1 MAVTVGR
8 CGDVDG
14 RARIKVVDIVGGLE
28 NPSLVKRSQIEGS
41 ATKIK
46 DAGLWRVVV
55 RLRAGMFSF
64 PGEGVNAAAYV
75 NEFYLKKE

>member
-1 MAVTVGR
+1 MMAVTVGR

-28 NPSLVKRSQIEGS
+28 NPSLV
-41 ATKIK
+41 
-46 DAGLWRVVV
+46 